1 MDLSSTLTSWFN
13 PEPSS
18 MTQQQTQTMGAIGNM
33 ISIAG
38 AIQGMVG
45 TYYAAK
51 SQKYQFE
58 SQRLSFEY
66 GQDVA
71 ELNARMMERQAQS
84 ILLAGERQSAALT
97 MRAGKIKSATKASQ
111 AARGLTLGYGSTAE
125 EIATQDIMKETDALT
140 INVNKTKAAWEA
152 RMRAAG
158 FESQAGLLGV
168 SAAGAEMMGE
178 QISPFGAGLSSLIG
192 SASTIA
198 SSWARDNKML
208 ALAAQMRG
216 IE

>member
-1 MDLSSTLTSWFN
+1 MTISSTLTSWFN
-13 PEPSS
+13 PSPDS
-18 MTQQQTQTMGAIGNM
+18 MTQEQTQQFGAIGNM
-33 ISIAG
+33 MSVAG

-45 TYYAAK
+45 SYYAAK
-51 SQKYQFE
+51 TQQYQFD

-84 ILLAGERQSAALT
+84 IMLAGERQVGALT

-111 AARGLTLGYGSTAE
+111 AARGVTLGYGSTAE

-140 INVNKTKAAWEA
+140 ININTTRAAWEA

-158 FESQAGLLGV
+158 FEGQAGLLGV
-168 SAAGAEMMGE
+168 SAANAGMMSD
-178 QISPFGAGLSSLIG
+178 QISPFGAGLTSLVTGASS
-192 SASTIA
+192 IA

-208 ALAAQMRG
+208 ALAAQMRAVK
-216 IE
+216 